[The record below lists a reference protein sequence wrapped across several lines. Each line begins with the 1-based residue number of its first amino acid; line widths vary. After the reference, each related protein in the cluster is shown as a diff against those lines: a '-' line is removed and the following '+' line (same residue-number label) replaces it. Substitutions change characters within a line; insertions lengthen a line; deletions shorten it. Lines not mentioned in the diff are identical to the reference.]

1 MGSLQLW
8 IVVGVPTLVA
18 VLVLLVGGDAVRT
31 RVALGVL
38 VALAVAF
45 TVAPGTG
52 GASVAV
58 LAFLAMVLI
67 AGGRLEGPSPEP
79 HHKGRRRYT
88 TVEG

>member
-1 MGSLQLW
+1 MTSLQLW

-18 VLVLLVGGDAVRT
+18 VLVLLVGGNAVRA
-31 RVALGVL
+31 RIALGVL
-38 VALAVAF
+38 VALAVLF

-52 GASVAV
+52 GASVAF
-58 LAFLAMVLI
+58 LAFLAIVLV

-88 TVEG
+88 TAEG